1 MSMSSLRFS
10 SIAAAILASIL
21 SATPVCGQACS
32 GDTDNDGVV
41 DGYDLA
47 ALLSNWGAC
56 AVGAPTISQVTGGS
70 GPRTGG
76 TVFAIIGTNLNGATS
91 VTVGGHAA
99 AILSVT
105 PTVVTAMSPLSPK
118 LGTKSVAVTTPNGTA
133 TLRHAFTYTA
143 ATPTWATLLED
154 GPDPEIVTNAALR
167 AAIVATGYPWRVRDN
182 GTNIEMLLIP
192 PGTYSMGCSVSDVT
206 PCDSG
211 ELPVHVVTLT
221 SAFYLGRFEVTQS
234 QWQTKM
240 GSNPSYFQIASAE
253 VPASQVPSRP
263 VDQVTWNAVQ
273 EFLTATGMRLPTEA
287 EWEFAYRA
295 GTTTAFHSFTGY
307 PSGTNDDTLV
317 GNIAWYDPNS
327 NSQTHPVGGK
337 ASNGFG
343 LHDMSGNVWEW
354 VQDWYSSTYY
364 ATSPSTNPL
373 GPSAGTYRVMRGGA
387 WSYGADGVRSSM
399 RGGSIPSY
407 GSYSH
412 GFRVARNP
420 T

>member
-1 MSMSSLRFS
+1 MSTSFLKFT

-21 SATPVCGQACS
+21 SASPACGQACS

-56 AVGAPTISQVTGGS
+56 AVEAPTISQIVGGS
-70 GPRTGG
+70 GTRIGG

-91 VTVGGHAA
+91 VTVGGHTA

-105 PTVVTAMSPLSPK
+105 PTVVTAISPPSSK
-118 LGTKSVAVTTPNGTA
+118 LGTKPVAVTTPGGST
-133 TLRHAFTYTA
+133 TLPHAFTYTA

-154 GPDPEIVTNAALR
+154 APDPAVVTSVTMR
-167 AAIVATGYPWRVRDN
+167 AAIVAAGYPWRVRDN
-182 GTNIEMLLIP
+182 STNIEMLLIP
-192 PGTYSMGCSVSDVT
+192 PGTYSMGCSASEIA
-206 PCDSG
+206 PCDGG

-221 SAFYLGRFEVTQS
+221 SAFYIGRFEVTQL
-234 QWQTKM
+234 QWQTIM
-240 GSNPSYFQIASAE
+240 GSNPSYFQTASTE
-253 VPASQVPSRP
+253 VPAAQVPSRP
-263 VDQVTWNAVQ
+263 VDQVTWNMVQ

-295 GTTTAFHSFTGY
+295 GTTTAFHSFPGY

-327 NSQTHPVGGK
+327 DSQTHPVGGK

-354 VQDWYSSTYY
+354 VHDWYSSTYY
-364 ATSPSTNPL
+364 ATSPSTNPQ
-373 GPSAGTYRVMRGGA
+373 GPAVGTYRVMRGGA

-399 RGGSIPSY
+399 RGGSIPTY

-420 T
+420 S